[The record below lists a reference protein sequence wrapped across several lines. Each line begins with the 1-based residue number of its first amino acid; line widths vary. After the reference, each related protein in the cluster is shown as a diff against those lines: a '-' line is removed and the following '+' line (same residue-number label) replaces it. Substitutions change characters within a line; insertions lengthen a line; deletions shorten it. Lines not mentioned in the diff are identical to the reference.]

1 MFSFESLEFLLVMK
15 VPNCVFV
22 IVFAVWTCSM
32 VWEVIRG
39 CGKIV
44 DS

>member
-15 VPNCVFV
+15 VLNCEIM
-22 IVFAVWTCSM
+22 IVFSVWSCGM
-32 VWEVIRG
+32 LWEVFHG

>member
-1 MFSFESLEFLLVMK
+1 MFSFESLEFLLGMK
-15 VPNCVFV
+15 VLNCVFV

-32 VWEVIRG
+32 VWEVIHG

>member
-15 VPNCVFV
+15 VLNCVFV
-22 IVFAVWTCSM
+22 IVFAVWTCDM
-32 VWEVIRG
+32 VWEVFHG
-39 CGKIV
+39 CRKIV

>member
-15 VPNCVFV
+15 VLNCVFV
-22 IVFAVWTCSM
+22 IVFAVWTCGM
-32 VWEVIRG
+32 VWEVFHG

>member
-15 VPNCVFV
+15 VLNCVFV
-22 IVFAVWTCSM
+22 IVFVEWTCGV
-32 VWEVIRG
+32 VWKLFHG